1 MKRKKLLQFADWLE
15 KSRRPFDIASTCRC
29 VAYHAGVFDGDT
41 MYGGCRPSRHIDLV
55 HIFDMSHHNA
65 EVVYSGFNWGRA
77 RSITRKV
84 AANMIRKL
92 ARTGSADWGKYNER
106 PC

>member
-15 KSRRPFDIASTCRC
+15 KSRRPFDITSTCRC
-29 VAYHAGVFDGDT
+29 VAYQAGVFTGDT
-41 MYGGCRPSRHIDLV
+41 MYGGSHPSRPADLV
-55 HIFDMSHHNA
+55 HIFNMSYYNA
-65 EVVYSGFNWGRA
+65 AVIYSGFNWGRA

-92 ARTGSADWGKYNER
+92 ARTGHADWGKYNEPR
-106 PC
+106 R